1 MKTFKQMFD
10 EEMMTTGDAGIPA
23 DTKDMGPR
31 TKKKRKTKILTRN
44 YIEVAGKR
52 KKMYP

>member
-10 EEMMTTGDAGIPA
+10 EDAMTTGDAGIPA

-31 TKKKRKTKILTRN
+31 NKKKRKNQILTRN
-44 YIEVAGKR
+44 YIEIMGKR
-52 KKMYP
+52 KKLVP